1 MTSPRYISQISF
13 GNVITLTVLL
23 ITAAI
28 AWGQKEV
35 EIKSLMEMDAKVE
48 RDLYEIEVRVRV
60 LESSHSAI
68 LAQLTYIKN
77 TLDQKLK

>member
-1 MTSPRYISQISF
+1 MTSPKYISQISF

-35 EIKSLMEMDAKVE
+35 EVKNLMKVDAKVE
-48 RDLYEIEVRVRV
+48 RDIYEIEVRVRV

>member
-13 GNVITLTVLL
+13 GNVITLSLLL

-28 AWGQKEV
+28 AWGNKESDMR
-35 EIKSLMEMDAKVE
+35 SLEQTDDKTSV
-48 RDLYEIEVRVRV
+48 RVTEIELRVRV

-68 LAQLTYIKN
+68 LAQLTYIKEAI
-77 TLDQKLK
+77 DKKLP

>member
-13 GNVITLTVLL
+13 GNVITLSLLL

-28 AWGQKEV
+28 AWGNKESDMHSLKQTDDKTNV
-35 EIKSLMEMDAKVE
+35 KVSEIAA
-48 RDLYEIEVRVRV
+48 RVRV

-68 LAQLTYIKN
+68 LAQLNYIKEAI
-77 TLDQKLK
+77 DKKLP